1 MTAKKEADYQG
12 LSSELDAVLSA
23 LQQPDVAVDDAVK
36 LYEQGMKLVTQLEKH
51 VTSAENKLEKLHLQM
66 QQETE

>member
-23 LQQPDVAVDDAVK
+23 LQQPDVAVDEAVK
-36 LYEQGMKLVTQLEKH
+36 LYEQGMKLVARLEKH

-66 QQETE
+66 QQENQ